1 MPKRKKCKQNLLKYL
16 IHYDRIIKIHFMIN
30 GENDMEILKLKPI
43 FKDYIWGGNRLREE
57 FGFESEYDIMAEG
70 WMLAARNDGEN
81 TVIGGEFDGQP
92 FSKVINDNPD
102 YLGANG
108 RKFPFFPLLIKL
120 IDAKNDLSVQVHPND
135 EYAMKAACEFGK
147 TECWYILD
155 CDEGAELI
163 FGFNK
168 EISKE
173 EFRKSIEEGTFLQYV
188 NREKVKKGD
197 LFFIEAGTLHA
208 IGKGILLAEIQQ
220 NSNLTYRVYDYGRL
234 GADGKPRPLHIEN
247 AIDVTDCVPPKADA
261 KGAGA
266 TQEFDG
272 FTKQPLVNC
281 NLFTVDKYTV
291 HGNFTL
297 TADDTSFLSLLI
309 TDGNG
314 KIGDFDVKKGDS
326 LFVPAS
332 YGEFPIRGNFDVI
345 VSRV

>member
-1 MPKRKKCKQNLLKYL
+1 
-16 IHYDRIIKIHFMIN
+16 
-30 GENDMEILKLKPI
+30 MEILKLKPV
-43 FKDYIWGGNRLREE
+43 FKDYIWGGNRLHEE

-92 FSKVINDNPD
+92 FSKVIDGNPD

-120 IDAKNDLSVQVHPND
+120 IDAKNDLSVQVHPDD
-135 EYAMKAACEFGK
+135 EYAMKAAGEFGK

-155 CDEGAELI
+155 CDEDAELI

-281 NLFTVDKYTV
+281 NLFTVDKYTA

-314 KIGDFDVKKGDS
+314 KIGDFEIQKGDS

-332 YGEFPIRGNFDVI
+332 YGEFSLSGNFDVI
-345 VSRV
+345 ISRV

>member
-1 MPKRKKCKQNLLKYL
+1 
-16 IHYDRIIKIHFMIN
+16 
-30 GENDMEILKLKPI
+30 MEILKLKPI
-43 FKDYIWGGNRLREE
+43 FKDYIWGGNRLRTE
-57 FGFESEYDIMAEG
+57 FGFESEYNIMAEG

-92 FSKVINDNPD
+92 FSKVIEKNPD
-102 YLGANG
+102 FLGANG
-108 RKFPFFPLLIKL
+108 KKFPFFPLLIKL

-135 EYAMKAACEFGK
+135 EYAMKAAGEFGK

-173 EFRKSIEEGTFLQYV
+173 EFRRSVEEGTFLQYV

-220 NSNLTYRVYDYGRL
+220 NSNITYRVYDYGRL

-261 KGAGA
+261 KGAGETEKFEA
-266 TQEFDG
+266 FSLQ
-272 FTKQPLVNC
+272 KLVKC
-281 NLFTVDKYTV
+281 DLFTVEKYTA

-297 TADDTSFLSLLI
+297 TADDASFLSLLI

-314 KIGDFDVKKGDS
+314 KIGDFDVQKGDS

-332 YGEFPIRGNFDVI
+332 FGEFSLSGNFDVI

>member
-1 MPKRKKCKQNLLKYL
+1 
-16 IHYDRIIKIHFMIN
+16 
-30 GENDMEILKLKPI
+30 MEILKLKPI
-43 FKDYIWGGNRLREE
+43 FKDYIWGGNRLRTE
-57 FGFESEYDIMAEG
+57 FGFESEYNIMAEG

-92 FSKVINDNPD
+92 FSKVIEKNPEF
-102 YLGANG
+102 LGANG

-135 EYAMKAACEFGK
+135 EYAMKAAGEFGK

-173 EFRKSIEEGTFLQYV
+173 EFRRSVEEGTFLQYV

-220 NSNLTYRVYDYGRL
+220 NSNITYRVYDYGRL

-261 KGAGA
+261 KGAGETEKFEA
-266 TQEFDG
+266 FSLQ
-272 FTKQPLVNC
+272 KLVKC
-281 NLFTVDKYTV
+281 DLFTVEKYTA

-297 TADDTSFLSLLI
+297 TADDASFLSLLI

-314 KIGDFDVKKGDS
+314 KIGDFDVQKGDS

-332 YGEFPIRGNFDVI
+332 FGEFSLSGNFDLI

>member
-1 MPKRKKCKQNLLKYL
+1 
-16 IHYDRIIKIHFMIN
+16 
-30 GENDMEILKLKPI
+30 MEILKLKPV

-81 TVIGGEFDGQP
+81 TVIGGQFDGQP
-92 FSKVINDNPD
+92 FSKVIDGNPD

-120 IDAKNDLSVQVHPND
+120 IDAKNDLSVQVHPDD
-135 EYAMKAACEFGK
+135 EYAMKSAGEFGK

-155 CDEGAELI
+155 CDEDAELI

-173 EFRKSIEEGTFLQYV
+173 EFRKSIEEGTFLQYI

-261 KGAGA
+261 KGAGVPK
-266 TQEFDG
+266 EFNG
-272 FTKQPLVNC
+272 FTKQALVKC
-281 NLFTVDKYTV
+281 DLFTVEKYTA
-291 HGNFTL
+291 HGEFTL
-297 TADDTSFLSLLI
+297 TSDDTSFLSLLV
-309 TDGNG
+309 TDGSG
-314 KIGDFDVKKGDS
+314 KIGDFEVKKGDS

-332 YGEFPIRGNFDVI
+332 FGEFGLSGNFDVI

>member
-1 MPKRKKCKQNLLKYL
+1 
-16 IHYDRIIKIHFMIN
+16 
-30 GENDMEILKLKPI
+30 MEILKLKPI

-81 TVIGGEFDGQP
+81 TVIGGQFDGQP

-108 RKFPFFPLLIKL
+108 RQFPFFPLLIKL
-120 IDAKNDLSVQVHPND
+120 IDAKNDLSVQVHPD
-135 EYAMKAACEFGK
+135 DKYAMKAAGEFGK

-155 CDEGAELI
+155 CDEDAELI

-261 KGAGA
+261 KGAGVPK
-266 TQEFDG
+266 EFNG
-272 FTKQPLVNC
+272 FTKQALIKC
-281 NLFTVDKYTV
+281 DLFTVEKYTA
-291 HGNFTL
+291 HGGFTL
-297 TADDTSFLSLLI
+297 TADDTSFLSLLV
-309 TDGNG
+309 TDGSG
-314 KIGDFDVKKGDS
+314 KIGDFEVKKGDS

-332 YGEFPIRGNFDVI
+332 FGEFGLSGNFDVI

>member
-1 MPKRKKCKQNLLKYL
+1 
-16 IHYDRIIKIHFMIN
+16 
-30 GENDMEILKLKPI
+30 MEILKLKPV

-92 FSKVINDNPD
+92 FSKVIDGNPD

-120 IDAKNDLSVQVHPND
+120 IDAKNDLSVQVHPDD
-135 EYAMKAACEFGK
+135 EYAMKAAGEFGK

-155 CDEGAELI
+155 CDEDAELI

-261 KGAGA
+261 KGAGSA
-266 TQEFDG
+266 QEFDG
-272 FTKQPLVNC
+272 YTKQPLVNC
-281 NLFTVDKYTV
+281 DLFTVEKYTA
-291 HGNFTL
+291 HGKFTL

-314 KIGDFDVKKGDS
+314 KIGDFDVQKGDS
-326 LFVPAS
+326 LFVPAG
-332 YGEFPIRGNFDVI
+332 YGEFPISGNFDII